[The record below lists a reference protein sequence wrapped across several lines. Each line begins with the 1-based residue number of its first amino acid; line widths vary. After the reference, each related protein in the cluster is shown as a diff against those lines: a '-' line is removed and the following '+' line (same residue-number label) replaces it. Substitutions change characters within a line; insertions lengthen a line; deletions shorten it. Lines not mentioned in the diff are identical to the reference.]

1 MNLLDFIPEGRENAI
16 QAKELAKL
24 AGYKDTRPITAEI
37 HRLRKSGNIICSVVE
52 YPHGYFIPANDHEI
66 TEFVR
71 SMHGRINEISVA
83 VRPAEQHLTE
93 R

>member
-37 HRLRKSGNIICSVVE
+37 HRLRKIGNIICSVVE
-52 YPHGYFIPANDHEI
+52 YPHGYFRPTNDQEI
-66 TEFVR
+66 SDFVR
-71 SMHGRINEISVA
+71 SMRSRAHEISVA
-83 VRPAEQHLTE
+83 IQAAEQHLAG
-93 R
+93 